1 MDCIDSIKK
10 YIDKNLSEKRRNH
23 TYGVRDTALK
33 LADKYG
39 CDKEKAE
46 KAALL
51 HDIFRGVSPDVLNYH
66 VRHLG
71 LDSRYV
77 NDANLA
83 HGPVAGPGDTEGLRH
98 KRPGYNK
105 CCKISYDRQGRYEP
119 A

>member
-51 HDIFRGVSPDVLNYH
+51 P
-66 VRHLG
+66 
-71 LDSRYV
+71 
-77 NDANLA
+77 
-83 HGPVAGPGDTEGLRH
+83 
-98 KRPGYNK
+98 
-105 CCKISYDRQGRYEP
+105 
-119 A
+119 